1 MFIQSEYLLVLVII
15 FRFSSQIDLDLCT
28 HGTIICICMLDKDD
42 KVSIVFSPVQW

>member
-28 HGTIICICMLDKDD
+28 HGTIMCMLDKND
-42 KVSIVFSPVQW
+42 KVSIVFAPVQW